1 MWAALALG
9 LLILWLLAA
18 FLLKAAGVAIH
29 LLLILALVAGAI
41 HLLTRRR

>member
-18 FLLKAAGVAIH
+18 FVLKAAGVAIH
-29 LLLILALVAGAI
+29 LLVLLALAAGTI
-41 HLLTRRR
+41 HLLTKAR